1 MSGAGRP
8 ALLLALATLVLCPT
22 DLFAWTPGT
31 HILIGEALLGS
42 AEVLLPSGIAA
53 LLRAFPMDFL
63 YGSIAADTSFAK
75 RYAKVG
81 RHCHFWSVADEIADR
96 ARDEPLQAFAYG
108 YLAHLAADVVAH
120 NHFVP
125 HQLAITAATSG
136 AGHGYWESRFEMQ
149 TGDRWARRARE
160 VIRLDHG
167 RADEHL
173 DRILSPTIFS
183 TPTNR
188 RIFRG
193 MVHASDSQSW
203 QRVMALMAE
212 RSRYPLRDATVG
224 AHLEVAFDYVVD
236 CLAHGTQCVPRRFD
250 PSGEASLREA
260 KQLRRASMAG
270 GERAVRRD
278 AAERFRLPE
287 ERLGFAAR
295 LPAPLHAPRN
305 AALGAPDA
313 TSRSERPAA
322 D

>member
-1 MSGAGRP
+1 MTGRWRP
-8 ALLLALATLVLCPT
+8 ALLLALVALALAPTTLH
-22 DLFAWTPGT
+22 AWTPGT
-31 HILIGEALLGS
+31 HILLGEALLGS
-42 AEVLLPSGIAA
+42 AELLLPAGIAA

-81 RHCHFWSVADEIADR
+81 RHCHYWAVADEIADR
-96 ARDEPLQAFAYG
+96 ARDEPLRAFAYG

-136 AGHGYWESRFEMQ
+136 AGHGYWESRFELQ

-160 VIRLDHG
+160 LIRLDHA

-173 DRILSPTIFS
+173 DRILSPTVFS

-193 MVHASDSQSW
+193 MVHAADSQSW
-203 QRVMALMAE
+203 QRVMKVMAE
-212 RSRYPLRDATVG
+212 RSRYPLRDATVA
-224 AHLEVAFDYVVD
+224 AHLDVAFDYVVD
-236 CLAHGTQCVPRRFD
+236 CLSAGAAPSVPRRFD
-250 PSGEASLREA
+250 PSGEEALRAA
-260 KQLRRASMAG
+260 KQLRRAAKAG
-270 GERAVRRD
+270 GDRAIRRE
-278 AAERFRLPE
+278 AADRFRLPA
-287 ERLGFAAR
+287 ERLGHAAR
-295 LPAPLHAPRN
+295 LTAPLHP
-305 AALGAPDA
+305 PDLTA
-313 TSRSERPAA
+313 RSEPPAA

>member
-1 MSGAGRP
+1 MTGRWRP
-8 ALLLALATLVLCPT
+8 ALLVALVALIVAPTTLH
-22 DLFAWTPGT
+22 AWTPGT
-31 HILIGEALLGS
+31 HILLGEALLGS
-42 AEVLLPSGIAA
+42 AELLLPAGIAA

-75 RYAKVG
+75 RYARVG
-81 RHCHFWSVADEIADR
+81 RHCHYWPVADEIAGR

-136 AGHGYWESRFEMQ
+136 AGHGYWESRFELQ

-160 VIRLDHG
+160 LIRLDHA

-203 QRVMALMAE
+203 QRVMTVMAA
-212 RSRYPLRDATVG
+212 RSRYPLRDATVA

-236 CLAHGTQCVPRRFD
+236 CLTNGATGVARRFD

-260 KQLRRASMAG
+260 KKLRRASMAG

-287 ERLGFAAR
+287 ERLGFTAR
-295 LPAPLHAPRN
+295 LPAPLHV
-305 AALGAPDA
+305 PDA